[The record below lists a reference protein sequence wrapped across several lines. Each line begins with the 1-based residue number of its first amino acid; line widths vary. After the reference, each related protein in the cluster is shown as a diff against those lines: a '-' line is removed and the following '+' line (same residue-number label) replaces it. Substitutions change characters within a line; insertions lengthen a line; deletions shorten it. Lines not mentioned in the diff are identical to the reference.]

1 MAFPHVHHHL
11 LPTAIHSTK
20 EKDLPSSSNG
30 APLGACAEGVGED
43 FVLTWHMGVA
53 YASGLSKNDSWELDA
68 VVPVVNILLPM
79 TVQGGL
85 NAVPF
90 IERGSCQVLME
101 LLAPFKAV
109 MDLGG
114 EKAGV

>member
-11 LPTAIHSTK
+11 LPTPIHSTK
-20 EKDLPSSSNG
+20 EKELPSSSNVHRDRRVF
-30 APLGACAEGVGED
+30 PRTYNRLGACSIGI
-43 FVLTWHMGVA
+43 H
-53 YASGLSKNDSWELDA
+53 ASFSPMFDLGKEPRSGRVQKA
-68 VVPVVNILLPM
+68 ILLPM

-90 IERGSCQVLME
+90 IERGSRQVLME
-101 LLAPFKAV
+101 LLTPFKAV

-114 EKAGV
+114 AKAGV